1 MLFRSKPLAGDETLN
16 VTCLATAKQMA
27 PLLADDSRPFEG
39 GDAKVRDEWSAYA
52 AGKNAALA
60 EPEHYITLR

>member
-1 MLFRSKPLAGDETLN
+1 MT

-39 GDAKVRDEWSAYA
+39 EDAKVRDEWSAYA
-52 AGKNAALA
+52 AGGSAALA